1 MSEENKVELIFSEEG
16 IPTDTGFQS
25 KGGIENKFK
34 GFSTTVDKIV
44 EWFGKYQVESIELW
58 IQGAAET
65 GGVLKLLVSA
75 KGEGGMKIT
84 LKPSDTSK

>member
-1 MSEENKVELIFSEEG
+1 MSDENKIELLFSEEG
-16 IPTDTGFQS
+16 IPTDSEFQS
-25 KGGIENKFK
+25 KGGIEDKFK

-44 EWFGKYQVESIELW
+44 EWFGKYQVKSIELW

-65 GGVLKLLVSA
+65 GGVIKLLVSA

-84 LKPSDTSK
+84 LVPTDASK